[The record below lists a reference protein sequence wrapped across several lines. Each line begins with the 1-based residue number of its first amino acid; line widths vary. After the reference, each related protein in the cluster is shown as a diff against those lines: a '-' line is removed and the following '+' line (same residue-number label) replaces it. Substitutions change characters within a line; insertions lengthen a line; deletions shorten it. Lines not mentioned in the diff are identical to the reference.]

1 MLALQVESQFC
12 SQRYQEKIFIE
23 MLDNLKVEIGM
34 IYVNLPMMYGTQ
46 KWSNETTYLTILNK
60 NRQSMVCI

>member
-34 IYVNLPMMYGTQ
+34 IYVNLPMM
-46 KWSNETTYLTILNK
+46 
-60 NRQSMVCI
+60 